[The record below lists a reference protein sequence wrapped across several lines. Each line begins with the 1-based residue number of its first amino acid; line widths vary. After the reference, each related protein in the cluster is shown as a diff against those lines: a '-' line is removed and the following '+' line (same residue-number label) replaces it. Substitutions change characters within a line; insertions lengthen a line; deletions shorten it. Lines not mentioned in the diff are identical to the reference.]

1 MSGPLP
7 DALYASPEQLRYAR
21 VLAWG
26 TRIGLAL
33 LVVSFFAYAFE
44 WLTPLVPHDQLPQ
57 LWSQPV
63 GSYLKTTGIPTGWG
77 WVSMA
82 KYGDIF
88 NFFGIAVLAGASI
101 PCLIAVVPLY
111 AARRDKI
118 FLAICLLE
126 IAVLLL
132 AASAILNVGH

>member
-1 MSGPLP
+1 MSGPHP
-7 DALYASPEQLRYAR
+7 PVLYASHEQLRYAR

-26 TRIGLAL
+26 TWIGLGL

-44 WLTPLVPHDQLPQ
+44 WLTPLVPHHQLPQ

-63 GSYLKTTGIPTGWG
+63 GSYLKATGIPTGWG

-82 KYGDIF
+82 KYGDVF
-88 NFFGIAVLAGASI
+88 NLFGIAVLAGTSI
-101 PCLIAVVPLY
+101 PCLIAIVPLY
-111 AARRDKI
+111 AARRDKV
-118 FLAICLLE
+118 FLSICLLE